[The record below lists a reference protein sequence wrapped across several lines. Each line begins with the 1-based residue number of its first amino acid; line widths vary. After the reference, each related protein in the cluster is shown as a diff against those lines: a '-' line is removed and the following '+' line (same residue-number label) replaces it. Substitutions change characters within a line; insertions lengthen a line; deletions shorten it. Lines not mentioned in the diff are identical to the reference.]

1 MNVREH
7 VWLGGGV
14 AAALS
19 PVLGVEE
26 SAVFWAATVLIDV
39 DHHWDYVYRNGF
51 TDWSLRRALAFHRFL
66 FGTLRRPEFL
76 ALNLFHT
83 VEWFAL
89 AIAAGA
95 WLGSSAVLAA
105 VLGMLFHLALDLAWL
120 GWHGATFKRAL
131 SVVEYVIRRRGLARR
146 GLDVDAVY
154 REALAASGL
163 PRQPRLGFADREFDR
178 RAPPA

>member
-1 MNVREH
+1 VNVREH
-7 VWLGGGV
+7 VLLGGWV
-14 AAALS
+14 AVALS
-19 PVLGVEE
+19 PALGVAE
-26 SAVFWAATVLIDV
+26 SAVFWASTVLIDV

-51 TDWSLRRALAFHRFL
+51 TDWSLRRALAFHRVL
-66 FGTLRRPEFL
+66 FGTFQRPEFL

-89 AIAAGA
+89 ALAAGA

-105 VLGMLFHLALDLAWL
+105 VLGMLFHLTLDLAWL
-120 GWHGATFKRAL
+120 AWHRATFKRAL
-131 SVVEYVIRRRGLARR
+131 SVVEYVIRRRGLVRR

-154 REALAASGL
+154 REALAASAPP
-163 PRQPRLGFADREFDR
+163 PRSLLRLADRELDR

>member
-7 VWLGGGV
+7 VLLGGGV

-19 PVLGVEE
+19 PVLGIEE
-26 SAVFWAATVLIDV
+26 SALFWGSTVLIDV

-51 TDWSLRRALAFHRFL
+51 TDWSLRRAFAFHRLL
-66 FGTLRRPEFL
+66 FGTIQRPEFL

-105 VLGMLFHLALDLAWL
+105 VLGMIFHLALDLVWL
-120 GWHGATFKRAL
+120 ACHRATFKRAL
-131 SVVEYVIRRRGLARR
+131 SMVEYVIRRRGLVRR
-146 GLDVDAVY
+146 GLDVEAVY
-154 REALAASGL
+154 REALAGSCPRPL
-163 PRQPRLGFADREFDR
+163 PLLRQGPVVPDDGAI
-178 RAPPA
+178 